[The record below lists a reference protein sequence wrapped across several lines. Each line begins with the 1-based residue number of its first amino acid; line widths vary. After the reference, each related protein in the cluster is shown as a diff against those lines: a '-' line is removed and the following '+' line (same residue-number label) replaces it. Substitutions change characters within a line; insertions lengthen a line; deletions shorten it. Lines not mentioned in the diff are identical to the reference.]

1 MDYELKKGSII
12 TGDNISKIEI
22 IYGKYLNVCQSI
34 ILIMHSFKAHYIQ
47 GRNIRL
53 TLKQ

>member
-1 MDYELKKGSII
+1 MGKPLLE
-12 TGDNISKIEI
+12 DNISKIEI